1 MNFPDPLLQLGFATL
16 LDGARD
22 KVLLSSLRSTVAKL
36 STADLDAELAK
47 FAAAPAL
54 ALLSGHGLRGETVFA
69 VPLVLTASPYLIG
82 YYRLL
87 LGYSQKQFYTSK
99 TGASCLRTM
108 EMKGVLTNKAAE
120 SLDDACTEFARV
132 ADMLVQG
139 LGSKLSAQA
148 LPHELSLLTLGAQVR
163 GGANNKRGSDGV
175 KAVFAV
181 FERMFEN
188 ELEGSGERSL
198 TICNAAGKLVEIEL
212 AADPDV
218 MIKSTMS
225 DGQIRPVVAIEVK
238 AGEDH
243 SNIWNRV
250 GEAEKSHVKA
260 RQAGINE
267 RWTIVNDPQAPNDKL
282 KSMSPSTTRFYQ
294 LLELTD
300 NKSEQFQDFRSRV
313 RDMVGL

>member
-1 MNFPDPLLQLGFATL
+1 LNFPDPLLQLGFATL
-16 LDGARD
+16 LDNARD
-22 KVLLSSLRSTVAKL
+22 KILLSALRKTVATL
-36 STADLDAELAK
+36 STPELDAELAQY
-47 FAAAPAL
+47 ASASSL
-54 ALLSGHGLRGETVFA
+54 SILSGYGLRGETVFP
-69 VPLVLTASPYLIG
+69 VPLVLRKTPSLLG

-87 LGYSQKQFYTSK
+87 FGYSQKQFYTSK

-108 EMKGVLTNKAAE
+108 EVKALLTSKAAG
-120 SLDDACTEFARV
+120 SLEETCQEFARV

-139 LGSKLSAQA
+139 LGSKLAGQA
-148 LPHELSLLTLGAQVR
+148 LTHELTLLTLGAQFR

-181 FERMFEN
+181 LERMFEK
-188 ELEGSGERSL
+188 EMEEAGERSL
-198 TICNAAGKLVEIEL
+198 TIRNAAGKIVEIEL
-212 AADPDV
+212 ATDPDI
-218 MIKSTMS
+218 MFKSTMS
-225 DGQIRPVVAIEVK
+225 DGQIRSVVAIEVK

-260 RQAGINE
+260 KDAGINE
-267 RWTIVNDPQAPNDKL
+267 RWTIVNDPQAPQDKL

-300 NKSEQFQDFRSRV
+300 EQSSQFQDFRSRV
-313 RDMVGL
+313 RDLVGL